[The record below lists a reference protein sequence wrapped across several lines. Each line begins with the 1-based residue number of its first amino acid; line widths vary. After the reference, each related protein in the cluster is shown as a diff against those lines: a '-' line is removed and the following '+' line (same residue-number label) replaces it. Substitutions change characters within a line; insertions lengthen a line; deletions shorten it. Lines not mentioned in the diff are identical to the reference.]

1 MSGHQTRIQIIGD
14 GSQLAA
20 GRVGGASSN
29 TQEGGVSEP
38 KLSGHDESLFHEYRE
53 WNQVAGALTRQTGA
67 QGSTWTTYNGRPS
80 ATRSYF
86 DGVNADDDA
95 SNEENKTPQN
105 STKPEYKYKVGAG
118 WLPQVADECRR
129 ASASLENCS

>member
-1 MSGHQTRIQIIGD
+1 MSGQQTRIQIIGD
-14 GSQLAA
+14 GSQLVA
-20 GRVGGASSN
+20 GRVGDPSSN

-38 KLSGHDESLFHEYRE
+38 KQSGHDESQFHEYRK
-53 WNQVAGALTRQTGA
+53 WNQVAGALTYQTRA
-67 QGSTWTTYNGRPS
+67 QGSSWTTCNGRPS

-86 DGVNADDDA
+86 DCVNADDDA
-95 SNEENKTPQN
+95 SNEENKTRQN

-118 WLPQVADECRR
+118 WLLQVADECRR